1 MMRNKNK
8 RIVMMI
14 LFVCILF
21 LGIYKMQVFVKFKSK
36 SEYQIS
42 EELKRKEIQ
51 QLTFDEKKRI
61 GEYLVTAQLSVFAI
75 HDKEEIK
82 RIGIEIFSGDYT
94 GDGYGELM
102 RNYYPNRFQDLKY
115 KFVNKEI
122 REESDESF
130 TYSATAHV
138 SGIENGK
145 RDEMGVD
152 YKLKVV
158 KENNMFK
165 IKEQQQ
171 HVE

>member
-1 MMRNKNK
+1 
-8 RIVMMI
+8 MMI

-75 HDKEEIK
+75 HDKEDIK
-82 RIGIEIFSGDYT
+82 RIGLEIFSGDYT
-94 GDGYGELM
+94 GDGYGELI
-102 RNYYPNRFQDLKY
+102 RNYYPNRFQDIKY
-115 KFVNKEI
+115 KFVNEEI

-130 TYSATAHV
+130 TYSATVHV

-145 RDEMGVD
+145 RDEMGVN